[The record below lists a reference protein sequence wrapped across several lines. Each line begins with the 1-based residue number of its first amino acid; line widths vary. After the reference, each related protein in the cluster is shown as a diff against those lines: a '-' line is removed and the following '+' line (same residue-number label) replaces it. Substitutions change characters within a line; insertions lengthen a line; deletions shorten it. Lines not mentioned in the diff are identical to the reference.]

1 MLARVLCC
9 AGGGD
14 ERQRG
19 CGHLRVRELSQ
30 RQSQRWRVA
39 MRAQVVSGVELRK
52 RRHMSRTH
60 ASPCARG
67 DGSAVMGGDV
77 VMKR

>member
-1 MLARVLCC
+1 MRARVLCC
-9 AGGGD
+9 AGGGV
-14 ERQRG
+14 RKRG
-19 CGHLRVRELSQ
+19 CGHFRVRELQ

-39 MRAQVVSGVELRK
+39 MQAQVVGGVELRK